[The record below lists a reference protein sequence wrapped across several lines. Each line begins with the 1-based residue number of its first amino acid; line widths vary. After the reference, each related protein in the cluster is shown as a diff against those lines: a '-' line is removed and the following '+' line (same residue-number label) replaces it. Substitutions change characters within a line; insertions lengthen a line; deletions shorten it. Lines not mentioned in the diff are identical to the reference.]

1 MIYIII
7 TTAIALSM
15 DAFAVAVS
23 CGVSKR
29 ANTTYMQLKIGI
41 FFGLFQGI
49 MPIIGWLLAS
59 RFAVYIQKYDHWI
72 AFVLLSF
79 IGIKMIKESRE
90 KSCDDVG
97 NLTTKHIITLAIATS
112 IDALA
117 AGISFAI
124 LHINILITSLIIA
137 LITFVVS
144 FLGAKFG
151 QKLGCS
157 FQKGAEV
164 LGGVILIAIGT
175 KILLEHLFIFH

>member
-1 MIYIII
+1 MTYLIL
-7 TTAIALSM
+7 TTAVALSM

-29 ANTTYMQLKIGI
+29 ADTNYLQMKIGI
-41 FFGLFQGI
+41 FFGLFQGF

-59 RFAVYIQKYDHWI
+59 RFASYIQAYDHWV
-72 AFVLLSF
+72 AFILLSF
-79 IGIKMIKESRE
+79 IGVKMIKESMNPT
-90 KSCDDVG
+90 CDDVG

-124 LHINILITSLIIA
+124 LNINIFVTAIFIA
-137 LITFVVS
+137 IITFLLS

-151 QKLGCS
+151 QKLGCN
-157 FQKGAEV
+157 FQKGAEIF
-164 LGGVILIAIGT
+164 GGVTLIAIGF
-175 KILLEHLFIFH
+175 KILIEHLFL

>member
-1 MIYIII
+1 MTYLIL
-7 TTAIALSM
+7 TTALALSM

-29 ANTTYMQLKIGI
+29 ANTTYMQLRISL

-49 MPIIGWLLAS
+49 MPIIGWTLAS
-59 RFAVYIQKYDHWI
+59 NFASYIRDYDHWI

-79 IGIKMIKESRE
+79 IGVKMIRESMDQT
-90 KSCDDVG
+90 CDDIGV
-97 NLTTKHIITLAIATS
+97 LTTKYIVTLAIATS

-124 LHINILITSLIIA
+124 LNINILVTSVFIAIT
-137 LITFVVS
+137 TFVLS
-144 FLGAKFG
+144 FLGTKFG
-151 QKLGCS
+151 QKLGCN

-164 LGGVILIAIGT
+164 LGGVTLVAIGT
-175 KILLEHLFIFH
+175 KILIEHLFF